1 MEEREIELI
10 DYINVILKRKRFIIV
25 GTLIFVLIASIYSF
39 GRRAP
44 TVYEAKASLLVIPPP
59 FKAEELMTSNLPI
72 HAYERLARAQ
82 DLEKAIIDSLNLG
95 FGINRLDGMMD
106 VEVVK
111 GKTSPLITFSVQSD
125 SADLS
130 IKIVNNWADLFVK
143 KNSGLTSQAISGS
156 YEFILNQYNTAQEL
170 LKNKED
176 ALQEFMG
183 TNHLAILSNERDPEF
198 EKLKE
203 IQVAFTQ
210 QRADLRAKEDSL
222 RHQEYLL
229 AALDIDGKWIG
240 ALVEEGAPIHF
251 ENLTEEQVYIR
262 KLAVEATRTLLQAE
276 EDLISFKDEYRI
288 ELLKAEVDQKIK
300 TLAAHQ
306 EELVT
311 MDLGREKTRVSLE
324 QIDQQLKQQS
334 LTLVLSKAITDD
346 ALWQKNRDGTLS
358 PDDLKKLERL
368 KLRSEELN
376 PVYIDLLKKKASL
389 QLEHNSYSPK
399 KVILKQEIE
408 KLKNELPM
416 LEKRLRAQEKEQF
429 AIQNRLEIARKALDS
444 LLKRYSAVKS
454 GVEQTRLDIVS
465 RKERMVYSRSALDAY
480 KSRFEGLDEQL
491 DLLELE
497 QARLD
502 RDVGMYKSTLE
513 RFGKLS
519 EDARVAKAGE
529 VSDLK
534 VVARAVVA
542 TVVVPEKRS
551 TVMLAGG
558 IGLVVTV
565 FLAFL
570 MEYVEK
576 ARLKN
581 EDGTDNK

>member
-10 DYINVILKRKRFIIV
+10 DYINVILKRKRFIII

-59 FKAEELMTSNLPI
+59 FRAEELMTSNLPI

-95 FGINRLDGMMD
+95 FGIN
-106 VEVVK
+106 
-111 GKTSPLITFSVQSD
+111 
-125 SADLS
+125 
-130 IKIVNNWADLFVK
+130 NWADLFVK

-156 YEFILNQYNTAQEL
+156 YEFILNQYKTAQEL

-240 ALVEEGAPIHF
+240 ALVEEGAPIQF
-251 ENLTEEQVYIR
+251 ENLSEEQVYIR
-262 KLAVEATRTLLQAE
+262 KLAVETNRTLLQSE

-306 EELVT
+306 AELVM
-311 MDLGREKTRVSLE
+311 MDLNRDKTRVSLE

-346 ALWQKNRDGTLS
+346 ALWQKNRDGALS
-358 PDDLKKLERL
+358 SDDLKKLERL

-408 KLKNELPM
+408 KLKDALG
-416 LEKRLRAQEKEQF
+416 RLDF
-429 AIQNRLEIARKALDS
+429 DRLIVTTFDEPEEVETR
-444 LLKRYSAVKS
+444 LLKS
-454 GVEQTRLDIVS
+454 
-465 RKERMVYSRSALDAY
+465 
-480 KSRFEGLDEQL
+480 
-491 DLLELE
+491 
-497 QARLD
+497 
-502 RDVGMYKSTLE
+502 
-513 RFGKLS
+513 
-519 EDARVAKAGE
+519 
-529 VSDLK
+529 
-534 VVARAVVA
+534 
-542 TVVVPEKRS
+542 
-551 TVMLAGG
+551 G
-558 IGLVVTV
+558 IGR
-565 FLAFL
+565 
-570 MEYVEK
+570 EK
-576 ARLKN
+576 TWWIA
-581 EDGTDNK
+581 